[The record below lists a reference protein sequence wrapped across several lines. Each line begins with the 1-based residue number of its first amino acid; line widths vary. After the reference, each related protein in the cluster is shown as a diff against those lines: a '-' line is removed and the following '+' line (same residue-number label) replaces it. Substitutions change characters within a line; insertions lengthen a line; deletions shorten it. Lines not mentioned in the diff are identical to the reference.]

1 MVNGTPVQLVLVLV
15 YLLNNF
21 ERSDFYFWS
30 QENNYPWIVGLV
42 KDDYDEEGDSN
53 LRRPFCG
60 GVLIAYQWVATAANC
75 LTNLDGKYPNMSN
88 VEIAYKLQV

>member
-1 MVNGTPVQLVLVLV
+1 MVNGEPVQL
-15 YLLNNF
+15 YLINNF
-21 ERSDFYFWS
+21 ERPDLSFWS

-75 LTNLDGKYPNMSN
+75 LTNLEAKYNKSKEE
-88 VEIAYKLQV
+88 VAKKLRVF

>member
-1 MVNGTPVQLVLVLV
+1 M
-15 YLLNNF
+15 
-21 ERSDFYFWS
+21 
-30 QENNYPWIVGLV
+30 GLV

-75 LTNLDGKYPNMSN
+75 LTNLDGPNTSKEE
-88 VEIAYKLQV
+88 VAKKLRVF